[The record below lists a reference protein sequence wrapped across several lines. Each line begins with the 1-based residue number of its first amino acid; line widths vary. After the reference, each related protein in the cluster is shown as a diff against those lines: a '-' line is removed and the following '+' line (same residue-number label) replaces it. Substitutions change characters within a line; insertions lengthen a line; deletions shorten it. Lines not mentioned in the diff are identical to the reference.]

1 MSEPQDDMDKVSGVQ
16 DGLCKVTELQD
27 DLDKLS
33 EPEDVLEEVS
43 EPEDHLNEVSEPQ
56 AELDKVCQILD
67 KLTLDSLLLV
77 QEQIELKLNI
87 ENAMSGG
94 ESHLAKSRYI
104 LGHNNVSALQ
114 LPTENS
120 PEFSSCLKV
129 VGNDTTL
136 GRKCYELR
144 EIKKTE
150 DETAQEPLR
159 WFGVLVPQNLTFAQK
174 MFRQALQWSIKSVNI
189 QNQLLDTMQ
198 SISDLKEIKNSL
210 TQET

>member
-1 MSEPQDDMDKVSGVQ
+1 MSEPQENIKKVS
-16 DGLCKVTELQD
+16 EAQD
-27 DLDKLS
+27 DLDKVT
-33 EPEDVLEEVS
+33 EPQEDLDKVS
-43 EPEDHLNEVSEPQ
+43 ESEDDLEKVSDPDDDLDEVNEPQ
-56 AELDKVCQILD
+56 DWDKVCQTLD

-129 VGNDTTL
+129 EGSDTTL
-136 GRKCYELR
+136 GRKSYELR

-150 DETAQEPLR
+150 DETVQEPLR

-198 SISDLKEIKNSL
+198 SISDLKELKNNL
-210 TQET
+210 TRAT